1 MPPMEKLLPRPNVR
15 ASPSPGSPSWRGDDG
30 SGSTQISQGAAA
42 GNANEFAL
50 VPLKGS
56 ERPGL

>member
-1 MPPMEKLLPRPNVR
+1 MPPTEKHFPRPNVG
-15 ASPSPGSPSWRGDDG
+15 ASPTPGSPSWRGDH
-30 SGSTQISQGAAA
+30 GSTQIAQGAAA

-56 ERPGL
+56 G

>member
-1 MPPMEKLLPRPNVR
+1 MPPTEKHFPCPNVG
-15 ASPSPGSPSWRGDDG
+15 ASPSPGSPSCRGDRG
-30 SGSTQISQGAAA
+30 SGSTQIAQGAAA

-56 ERPGL
+56 G